1 MPEFLKTSV
10 EANVATVWLDR
21 PPVNAVNGQVLAEIV
36 EVFSGLGHDDD
47 VHAAVFASTSD
58 KVFCAG
64 ADMKG
69 GQERRSAAL
78 DTGRPMR
85 EALDAVLQC
94 AVPVVAAVNGPAL
107 GSGLGLVSVCDI
119 IVASERA
126 AFGLP
131 EVGVGM
137 LGGGAHLQRMIG
149 PHRMRELFFTARR
162 VTAEE
167 MAAMGAISRV
177 VPHEHLMSEA
187 LDIAGQIA
195 AMDPIVVRAGKESLN
210 RVESLA
216 LMEAYRV
223 EQDYTARLRAFR
235 RESGDATH

>member
-1 MPEFLKTSV
+1 MPDFLKTSV

-21 PPVNAVNGQVLAEIV
+21 PPVNAVNAQVLAELV
-36 EVFSGLGHDDD
+36 EVFSGLGQDDD

-69 GQERRSAAL
+69 GQERRRTSEL

-85 EALDAVLQC
+85 AALEAVLHC

-107 GSGLGLVSVCDI
+107 GSGLGLVSMCDI
-119 IVASERA
+119 IVASEQA

-162 VTAEE
+162 ISAVEL
-167 MAAMGAISRV
+167 AAMGAISRV

-195 AMDPIVVRAGKESLN
+195 AMDPVVVRVGKESLN
-210 RVESLA
+210 RVESLPV
-216 LMEAYRV
+216 MDAYRI
-223 EQDYTARLRAFR
+223 EQDYTARLRASR
-235 RESGDATH
+235 RESSE